1 VVFFSTRHNSFIR
14 VYKTI
19 THCIKS
25 ILYMMHRTINR
36 LMNINPW
43 HLLWISVVLSE
54 LLTYVFSSIVSHLL
68 WGHVSHEVLIVGIVD
83 ALLVDIFVVA
93 VVIILASQISTLKQK
108 LESRE
113 EAERQFRVLAYYDS
127 LTGLPN
133 RVMFKEILGQAI
145 RTADRGGEPELAL
158 LFIDL
163 DYFKRI
169 NDSLGHEVG
178 DELLRAV
185 TQKLVVSTRNSDYI
199 ARNDES
205 SVSDVLSRLG
215 GDEFTVLLPSLAHTE
230 DAGKVAARIQK
241 DLSQAFVIGE
251 REIFVTASIG
261 IALYPHDGTN
271 VQDLLKN
278 ADAAMYHAKSKGRN
292 NYQYYSP
299 AMNFAALEV
308 LTMEHKLHKAVE
320 NSELLLYYQ
329 PKKSLVDESIAGME
343 ALLRWQPP
351 DAEPI
356 MPSQFISIAEETGL
370 IVDIGKWVLGRACA
384 QAKEWQDAG
393 YEPRVMS
400 VNLSSRQFDQKDL
413 VEVVSAALMDS
424 GLDARFIELEIT
436 ESAVMSDPGGAM
448 RVLEML
454 KEMGV
459 SISLDDFGT
468 GYSSLNYLRMIPLD
482 YLKIDRSFVVN
493 IGKTKRDE
501 AIIKAIIGIAHNLD
515 LRVVAE
521 GVEKEGQLAFLREC
535 GCDEIQGYIV
545 SRPVPASEMTKFL
558 VKTDSAYF
566 S

>member
-1 VVFFSTRHNSFIR
+1 MGLVSRI
-14 VYKTI
+14 
-19 THCIKS
+19 
-25 ILYMMHRTINR
+25 INR

-93 VVIILASQISTLKQK
+93 VVIILASQIGTLKQK
-108 LESRE
+108 LKSRE
-113 EAERQFRVLAYYDS
+113 EAEKQFRVLAYYDS

-133 RVMFKEILGQAI
+133 RVMFKEVLGQAI
-145 RTADRGGEPELAL
+145 RTAGRAEKAALAL

-185 TQKLVVSTRNSDYI
+185 TEKLLVSTRNSDYI
-199 ARNDES
+199 ARNDETNL
-205 SVSDVLSRLG
+205 SDVLSRLG
-215 GDEFTVLLPSLAHTE
+215 GDEFTVLLHSLARTE

-308 LTMEHKLHKAVE
+308 LTMEHKLHKAIG
-320 NSELLLYYQ
+320 NNELLLYYQ
-329 PKKSLVDESIAGME
+329 PKKSLTEDRITGME

-351 DAEPI
+351 DGEAI

-370 IVDIGKWVLGRACA
+370 IIDIGKWVLGRACV

-424 GLDARFIELEIT
+424 GLDSRFIELEIT
-436 ESAVMSDPGGAM
+436 ESAVMSDPGGALK
-448 RVLEML
+448 VLEKL

-459 SISLDDFGT
+459 SISMDDFGT

-482 YLKIDRSFVVN
+482 YLKIDRSFIVN

-501 AIIKAIIGIAHNLD
+501 AIIKAIVGIAHSLD

-521 GVEKEGQLAFLREC
+521 GVEKEEQLAFLCEC
-535 GCDEIQGYIV
+535 RCDEIQGYIV

-558 VKTDSAYF
+558 VKTDSACF

>member
-1 VVFFSTRHNSFIR
+1 MGLVSRI
-14 VYKTI
+14 
-19 THCIKS
+19 
-25 ILYMMHRTINR
+25 INR

-93 VVIILASQISTLKQK
+93 VVIIMASQIGTLKQK
-108 LESRE
+108 LKSRE
-113 EAERQFRVLAYYDS
+113 EAEKQFRVLAYYDS

-133 RVMFKEILGQAI
+133 RVMFKEVLGQAI
-145 RTADRGGEPELAL
+145 RTAGRAEKAALAL

-185 TQKLVVSTRNSDYI
+185 TEKLLVSTRNSDYI
-199 ARNDES
+199 ARNDETNLS
-205 SVSDVLSRLG
+205 NVLSRLG
-215 GDEFTVLLPSLAHTE
+215 GDEFTVLLHSLARTE

-308 LTMEHKLHKAVE
+308 LTMEHKLHKAIG
-320 NSELLLYYQ
+320 NNELLLYYQ
-329 PKKSLVDESIAGME
+329 PKKSLTEDRITGME

-351 DAEPI
+351 DGEAI

-370 IVDIGKWVLGRACA
+370 IIDIGKWVLGRACV

-424 GLDARFIELEIT
+424 GLDSRFIELEIT
-436 ESAVMSDPGGAM
+436 ESAVMSDPGGALK
-448 RVLEML
+448 VLEKL

-459 SISLDDFGT
+459 SISMDDFGT

-482 YLKIDRSFVVN
+482 YLKIDRSFIVN

-501 AIIKAIIGIAHNLD
+501 AIIKAIVGIAHSLD

-521 GVEKEGQLAFLREC
+521 GVEKEEQLAFLCEC
-535 GCDEIQGYIV
+535 RCDEIQGYIV

-558 VKTDSAYF
+558 VKTDSACF

>member
-1 VVFFSTRHNSFIR
+1 MGLVSRI
-14 VYKTI
+14 
-19 THCIKS
+19 
-25 ILYMMHRTINR
+25 INR

-54 LLTYVFSSIVSHLL
+54 VFTYLFSTSLGHIL
-68 WGHVSHEVLIVGIVD
+68 WGHISRETLVVGFWD
-83 ALLVDIFVVA
+83 ALLVDMLVA
-93 VVIILASQISTLKQK
+93 TVVIIMASQIGTLKQK
-108 LESRE
+108 LKSRE
-113 EAERQFRVLAYYDS
+113 EAEKQFRVLAYYDS

-133 RVMFKEILGQAI
+133 RVMFKEVLGQAI
-145 RTADRGGEPELAL
+145 RTAGRAEKAALAL

-185 TQKLVVSTRNSDYI
+185 TEKLLVSTRNSDYI
-199 ARNDES
+199 ARNDETNLS
-205 SVSDVLSRLG
+205 NVLSRLG
-215 GDEFTVLLPSLAHTE
+215 GDEFTVLLHSLARTE

-308 LTMEHKLHKAVE
+308 LTMEHKLHKAIG
-320 NSELLLYYQ
+320 NNELLLYYQ
-329 PKKSLVDESIAGME
+329 PKKSLTEDRITGME

-351 DAEPI
+351 DGEAI

-370 IVDIGKWVLGRACA
+370 IIDIGKWVLGRACV

-424 GLDARFIELEIT
+424 GLDSRFIELEIT
-436 ESAVMSDPGGAM
+436 ESAVMSDPGGALK
-448 RVLEML
+448 VLEKL

-459 SISLDDFGT
+459 SISMDDFGT

-482 YLKIDRSFVVN
+482 YLKIDRSFIVN

-501 AIIKAIIGIAHNLD
+501 AIIKAIVGIAHSLD

-521 GVEKEGQLAFLREC
+521 GVEKEEQLAFLCEC
-535 GCDEIQGYIV
+535 RCDEIQGYIV

-558 VKTDSAYF
+558 VKTDSACF

>member
-1 VVFFSTRHNSFIR
+1 
-14 VYKTI
+14 
-19 THCIKS
+19 
-25 ILYMMHRTINR
+25 MHRTINR